1 MKKHTLFPLIL
12 GVSVC
17 FHAGLIFFLSVTSSG
32 AAGFPAQY
40 EHERPLSLVNI
51 TLLEPAAPAP
61 PPSSRSSPRSYKAQ
75 PAATQPVENY
85 MITEEL
91 IEQNID
97 EQASST
103 DDIQAESTEN
113 HAITGEAFDKNST
126 EQTTAYSTGSRD
138 AAGQSADYIKR
149 NYNYLQRRIR
159 DKLVYPPPARKA
171 GIQGVT
177 EVTFTI
183 HEDGKVSSISIRKS
197 SGHEILDNAAVQTII
212 AAAPFPK
219 PPAPARIAIPIS
231 FRLR

>member
-1 MKKHTLFPLIL
+1 ML

-32 AAGFPAQY
+32 AAGFPAQN

-51 TLLEPAAPAP
+51 TLLEPAAPEP
-61 PPSSRSSPRSYKAQ
+61 PPSSRSSPRSHKAQ
-75 PAATQPVENY
+75 SVKAPPVENY
-85 MITEEL
+85 TIIEKIEEIEEA
-91 IEQNID
+91 IEQKIE
-97 EQASST
+97 EQASGT
-103 DDIQAESTEN
+103 DDIRSESVEN
-113 HAITGEAFDKNST
+113 HTIIGGALDKNSA
-126 EQTTAYSTGSRD
+126 EQTTASSIGSRE

-183 HEDGKVSSISIRKS
+183 HEDGKVSGITIRKS

-212 AAAPFPK
+212 AASPFPK

-231 FRLR
+231 FKLR